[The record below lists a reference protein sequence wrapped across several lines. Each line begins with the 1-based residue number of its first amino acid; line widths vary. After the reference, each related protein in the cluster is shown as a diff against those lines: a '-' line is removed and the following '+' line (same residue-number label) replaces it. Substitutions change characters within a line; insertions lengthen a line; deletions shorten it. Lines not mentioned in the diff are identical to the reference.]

1 MLGSTITRTIDIVWG
16 RVEGREIAFYLL
28 RRLTILAWR
37 FDAQQGKTEES
48 LDNSTENAYLRE

>member
-1 MLGSTITRTIDIVWG
+1 MLP
-16 RVEGREIAFYLL
+16 LL
-28 RRLTILAWR
+28 TWC

>member
-1 MLGSTITRTIDIVWG
+1 
-16 RVEGREIAFYLL
+16 VEGREIAFYLL
-28 RRLTILAWR
+28 RRLTLLAWR

>member
-1 MLGSTITRTIDIVWG
+1 MLGSTITRTIDYCLG

-28 RRLTILAWR
+28 RMLPLLAWR